1 MIAVEIIDQV
11 VAAGCQIAVDGTDL
25 ALTATR
31 PLLPE
36 LLAAIKAHKPEILAA
51 LAADT
56 LPGVSPEFAA
66 RLSTDD
72 LNDIAAGDIPLV
84 TVQAYE
90 EAAITREA
98 EDLREHFEER
108 AGILEYDGGMPRPEA
123 ELEAARITATYAR
136 NRGDLWDS
144 LRTALVDY
152 PALLTVLPAAPG
164 AVDTLPPKGWLRSPC
179 SRAGL
184 YGGKE
189 RSPER
194 RR

>member
-1 MIAVEIIDQV
+1 MTLA
-11 VAAGCQIAVDGTDL
+11 DL
-25 ALTATR
+25 IRKKTSRQGATAIPSQEALTAV
-31 PLLPE
+31 LP
-36 LLAAIKAHKPEILAA
+36 
-51 LAADT
+51 
-56 LPGVSPEFAA
+56 VSVNLTNGSNDSEFP
-66 RLSTDD
+66 D
-72 LNDIAAGDIPLV
+72 AGV
-84 TVQAYE
+84 TVQA
-90 EAAITREA
+90 EA